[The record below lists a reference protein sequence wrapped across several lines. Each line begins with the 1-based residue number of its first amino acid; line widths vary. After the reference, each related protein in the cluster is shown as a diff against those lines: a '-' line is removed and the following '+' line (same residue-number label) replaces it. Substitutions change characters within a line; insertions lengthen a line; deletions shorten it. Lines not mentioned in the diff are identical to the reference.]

1 MLLSFSIVTQNL
13 IPFSLYGSQVIF
25 IKGKINSTILRLN
38 RGRRKFKLDFN
49 KHVFNNYDTRIQLCN
64 TEVTQAL

>member
-13 IPFSLYGSQVIF
+13 IPFSHYTSQVIS
-25 IKGKINSTILRLN
+25 IKGKINSITLWLN
-38 RGRRKFKLDFN
+38 RGRRTFKLDFN
-49 KHVFNNYDTRIQLCN
+49 KHIFNNDDTRIRLCN